1 MQGAYFIQLAKGP
14 ARIDSLLRFR
24 AWRGGL
30 SGTLDRYIRV
40 AKDVGRMVKGSDK
53 IDMLDLMRDMAK
65 LSNARTGM
73 SDTLTDAVFNT
84 ARFAGDEYRLD
95 NMDDLREY
103 IGKTL
108 FDRRLKNRG
117 KFLE

>member
-1 MQGAYFIQLAKGP
+1 MILSYGSG
-14 ARIDSLLRFR
+14 
-24 AWRGGL
+24 RGVGVL

-84 ARFAGDEYRLD
+84 ARFAGDEYSLD